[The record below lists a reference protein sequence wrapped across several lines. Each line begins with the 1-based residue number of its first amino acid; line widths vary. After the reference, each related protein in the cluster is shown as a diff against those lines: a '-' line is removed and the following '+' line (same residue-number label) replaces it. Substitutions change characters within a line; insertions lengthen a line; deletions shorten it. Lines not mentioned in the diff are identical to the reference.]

1 MSLSL
6 FVQTA
11 TKFCFV
17 LPFYLICRKHNAH
30 VRYLEYV
37 HMRGEMNSYRFE
49 ISNRRENKFCSH
61 EVSFRLHFKITR
73 YSDEYVGISF
83 RVVFTRYFITRNE
96 ISFLSK

>member
-61 EVSFRLHFKITR
+61 EVSFRLHFKT
-73 YSDEYVGISF
+73 
-83 RVVFTRYFITRNE
+83 TQYFDGHV
-96 ISFLSK
+96 